1 MLSLDLPSPSVEP
14 RQATLISLCL
24 RFLSCKVPMGK
35 CVLRGLNDLMLFQ
48 NVSPW
53 HQHLYV
59 RGGASPSSLLPLACL
74 PTSLPSSQVNRKW
87 I

>member
-14 RQATLISLCL
+14 GQVTLISLCL
-24 RFLSCKVPMGK
+24 RFLSGKVPMRK
-35 CVLRGLNDLMLFQ
+35 CVLRGLNDLILFK

-53 HQHLYV
+53 HQHLNV
-59 RGGASPSSLLPLACL
+59 RGRVLPSSLLPLACL
-74 PTSLPSSQVNRKW
+74 PTSLPSSQVNRKC